1 MTAVYFL
8 KAIEAGWIKIGYSK
22 RPIDRVADCQHVLS
36 ARAQAPQGESVT
48 SSMHGTDGSPP
59 PIPSMRSACSKGH
72 QRENCAVT
80 ACERWRIVPAG
91 MTPARGRSYRG
102 ASGGTERRSAC

>member
-36 ARAQAPQGESVT
+36 ARAQAPQGE
-48 SSMHGTDGSPP
+48 G
-59 PIPSMRSACSKGH
+59 
-72 QRENCAVT
+72 
-80 ACERWRIVPAG
+80 ERDV
-91 MTPARGRSYRG
+91 
-102 ASGGTERRSAC
+102 E

>member
-59 PIPSMRSACSKGH
+59 PRSRACGARARRDISAK
-72 QRENCAVT
+72 T
-80 ACERWRIVPAG
+80 ARSPHASAG
-91 MTPARGRSYRG
+91 GSCPPG
-102 ASGGTERRSAC
+102 